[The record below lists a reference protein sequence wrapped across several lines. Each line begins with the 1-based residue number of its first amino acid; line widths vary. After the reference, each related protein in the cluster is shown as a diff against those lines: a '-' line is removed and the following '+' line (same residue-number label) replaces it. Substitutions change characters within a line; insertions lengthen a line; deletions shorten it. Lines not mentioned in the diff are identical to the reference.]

1 MGTAEEPASGA
12 DPLEGVRNA
21 VQEAGS
27 QVLFALR
34 ACSELPPDSPEV
46 EDFQQ
51 WLGGAALLLAWA
63 EVRSYPL
70 RQSFGRLILER
81 TEFQEVSL
89 RAAWRVVDEAG
100 AEAGAVVGTVIGQ
113 RKWLGHAHDRPT
125 FTVAHDPTGGQR
137 EAAWTSAGHPSP
149 TLAVAALVD
158 HLERR

>member
-27 QVLFALR
+27 QVVSALR
-34 ACSELPPDSPEV
+34 AGSELPPDSPEV
-46 EDFQQ
+46 ADFQQ

-100 AEAGAVVGTVIGQ
+100 AVVGTVIGQ
-113 RKWLGHAHDRPT
+113 RRWLGHAHDRPT
-125 FTVAHDPTGGQR
+125 FTVAHDPTWGQR
-137 EAAWTSAGHPSP
+137 EAAWTSPGHPSP

>member
-1 MGTAEEPASGA
+1 MGTAKEPASGA

-27 QVLFALR
+27 QVASALR
-34 ACSELPPDSPEV
+34 ACEHLPPDIPEV
-46 EDFQQ
+46 ADIRR
-51 WLGGAALLLAWA
+51 WLTEAACLIGRA

-81 TEFQEVSL
+81 NEFQETPL

-100 AEAGAVVGTVIGQ
+100 ALVGTVIGQ
-113 RKWLGHAHDRPT
+113 RRWLGHAHRPT

-137 EAAWTSAGHPSP
+137 EALWASAGHPSP
-149 TLAVAALVD
+149 TLALAALVD

>member
-1 MGTAEEPASGA
+1 MSMGTLEEPAPGA
-12 DPLEGVRNA
+12 DPLEPIRNA

-27 QVLFALR
+27 QVVSALS

-46 EDFQQ
+46 ADFQQ

-81 TEFQEVSL
+81 TEFQEVPL

-100 AEAGAVVGTVIGQ
+100 AVVGIVIGQ
-113 RKWLGHAHDRPT
+113 PKWLGRAHDRPT
-125 FTVAHDPTGGQR
+125 FTVAHNPTGGQR